1 MTHPTPSQI
10 RDARQAA
17 NLTQA
22 AAGALVYHARRAW
35 QDWERGERAMDPA
48 VFELFQIKTGQVR
61 AVITASY
68 PGALPALS
76 ASSPADPAP
85 SHGSPRA

>member
-1 MTHPTPSQI
+1 MTDIITPSEFVPPWGI
-10 RDARQAA
+10 DY
-17 NLTQA
+17 LP